1 VTDQALVTGVLAD
14 ALAEQRDRCNA
25 IVAAARRAHADFAP
39 EVVATALRGPVRDL
53 VEASERVVPGSGSRV
68 LAAVFP
74 IVTDL
79 VAQHRLGADSGHDV
93 LFAALPAL
101 ARQVTDE
108 PRLVV
113 GSLANAVVHLER
125 AGVPVERWLA
135 RVLAASSSDTATLL
149 GVGQV
154 AAWAAGLA
162 PARTSALGVAAT
174 LDGGALAAALGTAG
188 SLEVAATVERLR
200 ADRWW
205 RPDGER
211 VADPSEGPGAA
222 PPWGPPSV
230 PAGAR
235 VVARVGGFR
244 GFGGPFLEPPVV
256 VAGDGEIV
264 VRSGAAAW
272 TLHADA
278 FGAALT
284 RTTDGSSG
292 MPTAALAGDALPGGI
307 EPVSAAATGDLA
319 AVTIASSYR
328 ILVIQPGR

>member
-1 VTDQALVTGVLAD
+1 
-14 ALAEQRDRCNA
+14 
-25 IVAAARRAHADFAP
+25 VA
-39 EVVATALRGPVRDL
+39 
-53 VEASERVVPGSGSRV
+53 
-68 LAAVFP
+68 
-74 IVTDL
+74 
-79 VAQHRLGADSGHDV
+79 
-93 LFAALPAL
+93 
-101 ARQVTDE
+101 DE

-125 AGVPVERWLA
+125 AGVPVEPWLA
-135 RVLAASSSDTATLL
+135 RVLAAAPSDTATLL

-154 AAWAAGLA
+154 AAWTVGLA
-162 PARTSALGVAAT
+162 PARTSALDVAAR
-174 LDGGALAAALGTAG
+174 LDGDALAAALGTAA
-188 SLEVAATVERLR
+188 SLEAAATVERLR

-205 RPDGER
+205 RPDG
-211 VADPSEGPGAA
+211 AGAIDASAGSGAA

-256 VAGDGEIV
+256 VAGDAEIL

-284 RTTDGSSG
+284 RTTDGSPAP
-292 MPTAALAGDALPGGI
+292 PTAAHAADALPAGI
-307 EPVSAAATGDLA
+307 EPVSAAFTRDIA

-328 ILVIQPGR
+328 VLVIQPGR